1 MTAWTGF
8 PPHPE
13 QPGYHWI
20 GSVASPFVARW
31 SPATQTWSW
40 VGGTWLVRTREG
52 LRASV
57 LDRIEDRWV
66 YQGAIPR
73 PINGSLSAPEPKPGQ
88 LWRSQASKTEDRTIL
103 SVDDLL
109 VIYATA
115 RFPEL
120 RISRKGWRHWVRKC
134 EARPVFCGSAAE

>member
-1 MTAWTGF
+1 MGVSGSDTATDQREFVGAGTGAL
-8 PPHPE
+8 
-13 QPGYHWI
+13 
-20 GSVASPFVARW
+20 VA
-31 SPATQTWSW
+31 
-40 VGGTWLVRTREG
+40 L
-52 LRASV
+52 
-57 LDRIEDRWV
+57 
-66 YQGAIPR
+66 
-73 PINGSLSAPEPKPGQ
+73 
-88 LWRSQASKTEDRTIL
+88 RSQASKTEDRTIL